1 MAVVSNVTNQ
11 IISYLCRNIR
21 DGSWPLGSRL
31 PSEHQLCQTLGVS
44 RTSVRSALQQL
55 GALGIV
61 ESVRGRGTYLRSLDL
76 SALEAAVPMQ
86 STERL
91 RHLMEFARLVWPSLC
106 GSLACGIEEDSLLAL
121 EQTARELHTLEP
133 GAWKRLIH
141 LVMEFH
147 YALATP
153 FHNPIL
159 TELAENFL
167 RELSS
172 YPCVDNWN
180 LVYHGLLYYFDLL
193 LLALRKHEREQ
204 ASAIMDDYLRHSAEF
219 CYQLSTPSSQEA
231 ESAPPE
237 KRS

>member
-1 MAVVSNVTNQ
+1 MNKKLKDRL
-11 IISYLCRNIR
+11 IE
-21 DGSWPLGSRL
+21 LGM
-31 PSEHQLCQTLGVS
+31 PEDATEEE
-44 RTSVRSALQQL
+44 AL
-55 GALGIV
+55 AF
-61 ESVRGRGTYLRSLDL
+61 LDTL
-76 SALEAAVPMQ
+76 SASDRQRLEEPTAEEPKEPARPSVQEEVGKAVNMALRE
-86 STERL
+86 ERE
-91 RHLMEFARLVWPSLC
+91 RVA
-106 GSLACGIEEDSLLAL
+106 GI
-121 EQTARELHTLEP
+121 R
-133 GAWKRLIH
+133 
-141 LVMEFH
+141 
-147 YALATP
+147 ALAAR
-153 FHNPIL
+153 FGL